1 MQSIYEQIRAIQDKV
16 AATTNYKMF
25 SSKYFEALCNQIK
38 KDLPGHY
45 ESAVNLA
52 KTHHIHTSKAGAR
65 TCHYLS
71 FDMDNYTFTD
81 NQATKMDNFWKGP
94 SRYTDPHIGRKPSQS
109 EILFRAAFK
118 MAAIMMEDGTKKTY

>member
-16 AATTNYKMF
+16 AATTNHKMF

-38 KDLPGHY
+38 KDLPDHY
-45 ESAVNLA
+45 DSAVGLA
-52 KTHHIHTSKAGAR
+52 KTHHIHTSKATTR

-71 FDMDNYTFTD
+71 FDMDNYNFTD
-81 NQATKMDNFWKGP
+81 NQATKIDNFYEGP
-94 SRYTDPHIGRKPSQS
+94 SRYTDPNIGRKPSQS

-118 MAAIMMEDGTKKTY
+118 MAGVMMQDGTKKTY